1 MVPWY
6 FFIAIRAHHLAL
18 DLFVRAFV
26 RQARS
31 VEGRRHASASRSTS
45 EFPELGFATLAVV
58 VCVFAVGNVLRGIEI
73 DSSAENMSVY
83 ELGDGD
89 DDECGDD
96 YDDDD

>member
-1 MVPWY
+1 M
-6 FFIAIRAHHLAL
+6 FA
-18 DLFVRAFV
+18 RAFV

-58 VCVFAVGNVLRGIEI
+58 VCVFAVGNVLRGI

-96 YDDDD
+96 YDCILVR